1 MIALAAIPARAQWS
15 YLGPPSTAYHSDFT
29 ESGGV
34 LLMGI
39 DKTSAPVDLYRSTDG
54 GLTWETAFN
63 SGSVRAITPLAD
75 GFLLQVGG
83 KESYRGN
90 ASGTT
95 WNKVADP
102 GYNVTRYFYDR
113 TNSRLYAV
121 TQRGALLASTD
132 EGESW
137 TSLGVSSQDLTFV
150 HARGDV
156 IITGYNGTFGAAHLS
171 TDGGQTWTSVSS
183 TATGTPSGGLVAS
196 DGSIY
201 LQTTTGFFPS
211 SSTLWR
217 SRDNGATWTNLTEG
231 TADLGGISLLMQ
243 SVIHAEGPTILFNA
257 NNKIVVSTDDGASWS
272 ARNEGVL
279 ASSNGSVTQLAI
291 RDGYVYALFQ
301 AYVEPGTNFG
311 LYRRP
316 LSELGFVPAS
326 VEAEQRAAASLKIT
340 PNPARGAAS
349 VTLSLDR
356 AEEARISIHDPLG
369 RQVALLHQ
377 GRLAAGTHV
386 FTWDGDFPAGLYM
399 VSVQTAGRLVTRPLL
414 RDE

>member
-1 MIALAAIPARAQWS
+1 
-15 YLGPPSTAYHSDFT
+15 
-29 ESGGV
+29 
-34 LLMGI
+34 
-39 DKTSAPVDLYRSTDG
+39 
-54 GLTWETAFN
+54 
-63 SGSVRAITPLAD
+63 SVRAITPLAD

-217 SRDNGATWTNLTEG
+217 SR
-231 TADLGGISLLMQ
+231 
-243 SVIHAEGPTILFNA
+243 
-257 NNKIVVSTDDGASWS
+257 
-272 ARNEGVL
+272 R
-279 ASSNGSVTQLAI
+279 
-291 RDGYVYALFQ
+291 
-301 AYVEPGTNFG
+301 
-311 LYRRP
+311 
-316 LSELGFVPAS
+316 SE
-326 VEAEQRAAASLKIT
+326 E
-340 PNPARGAAS
+340 
-349 VTLSLDR
+349 
-356 AEEARISIHDPLG
+356 H
-369 RQVALLHQ
+369 
-377 GRLAAGTHV
+377 
-386 FTWDGDFPAGLYM
+386 
-399 VSVQTAGRLVTRPLL
+399 
-414 RDE
+414 